1 MGEPNTDW
9 AQIMDRGEGLRLVC
23 NAVSHS
29 MNYYESYRDPNSLAE
44 KQLRLIG
51 FPDREFRNCSELRG
65 SPAFPMVVDGWPSTE
80 AVLQT
85 DLIRSNVNYRIP

>member
-51 FPDREFRNCSELRG
+51 FPDREFLDNALETGPESPDLEVELR
-65 SPAFPMVVDGWPSTE
+65 
-80 AVLQT
+80 Q
-85 DLIRSNVNYRIP
+85 